1 MTKWTS
7 PTLRTSRTSSE
18 EAKEGQLEPVKRG
31 RGMDREWLEE
41 GVFDNKTSFAA
52 SEFKK
57 NLDKEITKKC
67 GYDTVQA

>member
-7 PTLRTSRTSSE
+7 PTLKTRRTSSE
-18 EAKEGQLEPVKRG
+18 DAEEGQQEPVKRR

-41 GVFDNKTSFAA
+41 GVFDKKTSFAV

-57 NLDKEITKKC
+57 YLDKEITKKC